1 MHEEGLAEQSPV
13 LLLRIEDAASRLGI
27 ARTLMYQLVQRGEV
41 QSVHVGRLHRIPVA
55 SLEEYVEDLRT
66 RPESA

>member
-1 MHEEGLAEQSPV
+1 MKEEGQAEQFPM
-13 LLLRIEDAASRLGI
+13 LLLRIDEAARRLGI

-41 QSVHVGRLHRIPVA
+41 ESVHVGRLHRIPVA

>member
-1 MHEEGLAEQSPV
+1 MKEEGQAKQFPI
-13 LLLRIEDAASRLGI
+13 LLLRIDEAARRLGI

-41 QSVHVGRLHRIPVA
+41 ESVHVGRLHRIPVA

>member
-1 MHEEGLAEQSPV
+1 MKEEGQAKQFPI
-13 LLLRIEDAASRLGI
+13 LLLRIDEAARRLGI
-27 ARTLMYQLVQRGEV
+27 ARTLMYKLVRRGEV
-41 QSVHVGRLHRIPVA
+41 ESVHVGRLHRIPVA